1 MTRLLLA
8 FLTLCLCTVASAQS
22 AKTLKA
28 RELANLH
35 DYRSVVANGNLYAK
49 SEWLVAARELLKKE
63 GKARG
68 FGVDWTASHPQW
80 QRAESILMQP
90 YDAEVRKRFESLA
103 WLKPQFVAIIER
115 DFNET
120 EIDAL
125 LAHFKSPEGSQQ
137 LRMLDHALAN
147 NVLGAF
153 SLTHRLKTDVP
164 GAEAEL
170 KRTQEM
176 FYRGEEAMIFEVV
189 NSQAG
194 IQFAF
199 SPHGKKYTY
208 DIVTNAVLL
217 FVRQLQDEAARIPA
231 ILQRTLP
238 QAQSALEAYAQDA
251 R

>member
-1 MTRLLLA
+1 MRLLCCL
-8 FLTLCLCTVASAQS
+8 LVLCCATAAQAQS

-28 RELANLH
+28 RELVSMH
-35 DYRSVVANGNLYAK
+35 DMRAVVANGNLYAK

-68 FGVDWTASHPQW
+68 FSADWNEAHPVWKQ
-80 QRAESILMQP
+80 AEAALMQP
-90 YDAEVRKRFESLA
+90 YEMDVRKHFEALA
-103 WLKPQFVAIIER
+103 WLKPQFAAIIER
-115 DFNET
+115 DFSESDV
-120 EIDAL
+120 DAL
-125 LAHFKSPEGSQQ
+125 LAHFKTDEGSQQ

-147 NVLGAF
+147 NVLGTF

-170 KRTQEM
+170 RRTQEM

-189 NSQAG
+189 NSPAG

-199 SPHGKKYTY
+199 SQHGKKYTY
-208 DIVTNAVLL
+208 DVVTNMVLL
-217 FVRQLQDEAARIPA
+217 FVRELQDEAAQAPA
-231 ILQRTLP
+231 AFQRVMP
-238 QAQSALEAYAQDA
+238 NVQALLDSYGA